1 MTTISAQVATWT
13 RRELQCLVVE
23 LSVAAGVV
31 HPRHLAAARL
41 CAAEAEVAEI
51 ERAMSAA
58 LDDYVRATTLEHA
71 VLATGAVLSVELR
84 RESAASAERWR
95 RLKKRAS
102 AAWAEVGRRRTEWEA
117 TL

>member
-51 ERAMSAA
+51 ERRMSAA
-58 LDDYVRATTLEHA
+58 LDDYVRATTLERAAIAMRAPNAA
-71 VLATGAVLSVELR
+71 VLRRQSADAAVR
-84 RESAASAERWR
+84 WERQR
-95 RLKKRAS
+95 KRAD
-102 AAWAEVGRRRTEWEA
+102 AARAEVGRRRTEWEA